1 MKSKGITGHQITPF
15 LLKRVSEK
23 TGGKSLESNL
33 ALVAHNTKIAT
44 NIAKELSQLKSTQ
57 RQLAHEARRKPTT
70 SYIVE

>member
-1 MKSKGITGHQITPF
+1 M
-15 LLKRVSEK
+15 
-23 TGGKSLESNL
+23 ESNL